1 MFLVR
6 VIIVINIL
14 SSGYRDINLP
24 ECETFSLSVYYNVN
38 AWSYTFTPPI
48 RRNGLALKHRR
59 SYEYMFTFVVL
70 MHI

>member
-14 SSGYRDINLP
+14 SRGYRDINLP
-24 ECETFSLSVYYNVN
+24 ECKTLSLSVYCNVN
-38 AWSYTFTPPI
+38 KWSYTFTPLI

-59 SYEYMFTFVVL
+59 NYIFMR
-70 MHI
+70 I